1 QNPGMTGEVR
11 ERLQAAL
18 KSRKPEGVR
27 LEQVAE
33 ALRALERRDVATARR
48 LLAMAIMPA
57 GMPMPAPGPG
67 GSVPPRPQGRVGLP
81 RTAPGL
87 GSVPVPPPAAP
98 ESQQQASPV
107 APTGRQ
113 QAQPAS
119 VVAAMQMS
127 EPLRA
132 RFGGSTVEILFLA
145 AGIGLVGL
153 GLFLL
158 RPGKE
163 GGR

>member
-1 QNPGMTGEVR
+1 
-11 ERLQAAL
+11 
-18 KSRKPEGVR
+18 
-27 LEQVAE
+27 
-33 ALRALERRDVATARR
+33 
-48 LLAMAIMPA
+48 
-57 GMPMPAPGPG
+57 
-67 GSVPPRPQGRVGLP
+67 
-81 RTAPGL
+81 
-87 GSVPVPPPAAP
+87 
-98 ESQQQASPV
+98 
-107 APTGRQ
+107 
-113 QAQPAS
+113 
-119 VVAAMQMS
+119 MQMS